1 VKITTV
7 FVVFATLV
15 ALLWSCGGT
24 TAPVAERM
32 IILGI
37 DGMDPKFLE
46 RHWDDLPNLRK
57 LRDQGSFHPLTT
69 TIPPQSPVAW
79 SSVITGMDPGG
90 HGIFDFIHRDPFTR
104 MPFSSMAQ
112 TTGAGRTL
120 EIGSYVLPL
129 SSPEVSSHRAGTA
142 FWEHLADH
150 KVPATVI
157 RMPAN
162 FPAVETEAVSLSGM
176 GTPDMLGTYGTF
188 TFVTA
193 DPEEKTRQAPGGRI
207 VRIETSSE
215 PIRINVEGPVN
226 TFLKSQP
233 ASTVELVVH
242 RDPEQ
247 AVARLDLGNESV
259 VLKQGE
265 WSGWMRARFPLLGEV
280 MGASGIFRVYLK
292 QVRPH
297 FQLYIS
303 PINIDPSAP
312 ELPIS
317 TPASYSE
324 TLAKAV
330 GLFYTQGMAEDTS
343 ALREGTLTLEEFLD
357 QSRAVLEE
365 TRALFRYEL
374 EKFESGLLFFYVS
387 SVDQNAHMLWGKYEN
402 ELLEYYRATDRMV
415 GEAMEKAG
423 DNTTLI
429 VMSDHG
435 FTNFDRGVHLNRVLM
450 REGFLTLDDPKNTSD
465 QELFPHVDWSRTQAY
480 AMGLNGLYLNRLGRE
495 EGGIVAEGEEANDL
509 IADITAKLLAFRD
522 PESGEQVI
530 EEVYEAAKV
539 YQGFELEFAPDLLI
553 GYRPP
558 YRASWQTTLG
568 AVPAQTVVD
577 NKDAWIGD
585 HCVAPQFVPGV
596 LLSNRKITVDDPR
609 LPDLT
614 ATIYQYFGLAATEG
628 VIGRPLF

>member
-1 VKITTV
+1 
-7 FVVFATLV
+7 
-15 ALLWSCGGT
+15 
-24 TAPVAERM
+24 
-32 IILGI
+32 
-37 DGMDPKFLE
+37 
-46 RHWDDLPNLRK
+46 
-57 LRDQGSFHPLTT
+57 
-69 TIPPQSPVAW
+69 
-79 SSVITGMDPGG
+79 
-90 HGIFDFIHRDPFTR
+90 
-104 MPFSSMAQ
+104 
-112 TTGAGRTL
+112 
-120 EIGSYVLPL
+120 
-129 SSPEVSSHRAGTA
+129 
-142 FWEHLADH
+142 
-150 KVPATVI
+150 
-157 RMPAN
+157 
-162 FPAVETEAVSLSGM
+162 
-176 GTPDMLGTYGTF
+176 
-188 TFVTA
+188 
-193 DPEEKTRQAPGGRI
+193 
-207 VRIETSSE
+207 
-215 PIRINVEGPVN
+215 
-226 TFLKSQP
+226 
-233 ASTVELVVH
+233 
-242 RDPEQ
+242 
-247 AVARLDLGNESV
+247 
-259 VLKQGE
+259 
-265 WSGWMRARFPLLGEV
+265 
-280 MGASGIFRVYLK
+280 
-292 QVRPH
+292 
-297 FQLYIS
+297 
-303 PINIDPSAP
+303 
-312 ELPIS
+312 
-317 TPASYSE
+317 
-324 TLAKAV
+324 
-330 GLFYTQGMAEDTS
+330 MAEDTS

-435 FTNFDRGVHLNRVLM
+435 FTSFERQVHLNRVLM

-509 IADITAKLLAFRD
+509 IADITAELLAFRD

-530 EEVYEAAKV
+530 EEVYEAAKIYKGV
-539 YQGFELEFAPDLLI
+539 ELEFAPDLLI

-577 NKDAWIGD
+577 NDDAWIGD
-585 HCVAPQFVPGV
+585 HCIAPQFVPGV
-596 LLSNRKITVDDPR
+596 LLSNRKIAVDDPR